1 MSIPVDLTL
10 STGVIVTV
18 LLAMIGWLR
27 VRWSALDKRVDDQA
41 TRIDSHGDRLT
52 GVEAALRQLPARED
66 LHRME
71 VSVTSMA
78 GKMETVAAHLSGQ
91 RDIMTRLEAVVSR
104 HEDHLLATKR

>member
-27 VRWSALDKRVDDQA
+27 VRWAALDKRVDDQA
-41 TRIDSHGDRLT
+41 ARIDSHADRLT
-52 GVEAALRQLPARED
+52 GMEAALRQMPARED

-71 VSVTSMA
+71 VSVTAMA
-78 GKMETVAAHLSGQ
+78 GELKTVSAHLSGQ
-91 RDIMTRLEAVVSR
+91 RDIMTRLEAVVGR
-104 HEDHLLATKR
+104 HEDHLLKR